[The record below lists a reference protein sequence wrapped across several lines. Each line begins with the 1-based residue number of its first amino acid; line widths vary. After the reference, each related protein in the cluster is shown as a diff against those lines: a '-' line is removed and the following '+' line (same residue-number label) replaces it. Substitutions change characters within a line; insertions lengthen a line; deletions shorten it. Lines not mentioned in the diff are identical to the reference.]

1 MFVLKL
7 NKSSKSIHK
16 NHIQMKYIFAFFL
29 IFLITQTSFSQDKKW
44 SIHFQQ
50 TIIPQHKPKINAP
63 YSGEFSLS
71 DSSETQTSLTTTIY
85 IGRRLWKGASLFYN
99 PELAGGSGL
108 SQARGIAGF
117 TNGECFRIGD
127 PKPTIYTARLFFR
140 QDFALSNQKKTNKI
154 AKNNNTTKE
163 KVVEGEVHAAPTEDG
178 INSIQGN
185 RPIDRFSFTIGKF
198 SIADFFDNNSYAH
211 DPRSQFMNWALMS
224 SGAWDYPA
232 NTRGYTWNVV
242 AEYVRENYAI
252 RAASSL
258 VPTTANGPELNWQWN
273 GNNSN
278 TFEVE
283 KSITFFG
290 KEAKLRAL
298 ASYTTTYMGSYGEA
312 IKQTNPDITLTRKDG
327 RTKYG
332 FGINYEQALT
342 KESGLFFRASW
353 NDGNNE
359 TWAFTEID
367 RSVSGGFVKDNLF
380 GRKQDRFN
388 IGFAFNG
395 ISDLHRQYLAKG
407 GYGFIIGDG
416 KLPNYGLETIF
427 EINYNAKI
435 TDWLSITTDYQLV
448 INPAYNQD
456 RGPVHAFALRMH
468 TEV

>member
-7 NKSSKSIHK
+7 NKTSKSTHK
-16 NHIQMKYIFAFFL
+16 NHIQMKYIFSFFL
-29 IFLITQTSFSQDKKW
+29 IFLIIQASFSQDKNW
-44 SIHFQQ
+44 SLHFQQ
-50 TIIPQHKPKINAP
+50 TVIPQHKPKINAP

-71 DSSETQTSLTTTIY
+71 DTSETQTSLTTTIY
-85 IGRRLWKGASLFYN
+85 LGRRLWKGAAVFYN

-117 TNGECFRIGD
+117 TNGECFRIGN
-127 PKPTIYTARLFFR
+127 PSPTIYTARLFFR
-140 QDFALSNQKKTNKI
+140 QDFALSGKENASKKTP
-154 AKNNNTTKE
+154 E
-163 KVVEGEVHAAPTEDG
+163 KVVEGEAHAYPTEADEDG
-178 INSIQGN
+178 INTIAGN
-185 RPIDRFSFTIGKF
+185 RPTNRFSFAIGKF

-224 SGAWDYPA
+224 TGGWDYPA

-252 RAASSL
+252 RVASSL
-258 VPTTANGPELNWQWN
+258 VPTTANGPELNLQWN

-278 TFEVE
+278 TLELE
-283 KSITFFG
+283 KSTTFFG
-290 KEAKLRAL
+290 KEGKLRAL
-298 ASYTTTYMGSYGEA
+298 AFYTTTYMGSYAEA
-312 IKQTNPDITLTRKDG
+312 IKQTNPDVTLTRKDG

-332 FGINYEQALT
+332 FGINYEQKLA

-367 RSVSGGFVKDNLF
+367 QSVSGGFVKDNLF
-380 GRKQDRFN
+380 GRKQDRLN

-395 ISDLHRQYLAKG
+395 ISDQHRQYLAKG

-416 KLPNYGLETIF
+416 KLPNYGLETIL

-435 TDWLSITTDYQLV
+435 TDWLSVTPDYQLV

-468 TEV
+468 TEF

>member
-1 MFVLKL
+1 
-7 NKSSKSIHK
+7 
-16 NHIQMKYIFAFFL
+16 MKHIFAFL
-29 IFLITQTSFSQDKKW
+29 LVIIFVQTSFSQNKNW

-50 TIIPQHKPKINAP
+50 TVIPQHKPKINAP

-71 DSSETQTSLTTTIY
+71 DSSETQTSLTTTIFL
-85 IGRRLWKGASLFYN
+85 GRRLWKGAAVFYN

-117 TNGECFRIGD
+117 TNGECFRIGN
-127 PKPTIYTARLFFR
+127 PTPTIYIARLFFR
-140 QDFALSNQKKTNKI
+140 QDFALFGDDDTGKANKSKI
-154 AKNNNTTKE
+154 
-163 KVVEGEVHAAPTEDG
+163 VEGEKHAYPVATQQDAA
-178 INSIQGN
+178 NSIGGERPAN
-185 RPIDRFSFTIGKF
+185 RFTISIGKF
-198 SIADFFDNNSYAH
+198 SIADYFDNNSYAH

-224 SGAWDYPA
+224 TGGWDYPA

-242 AEYVRENYAI
+242 AELVRENWAV

-258 VPTTANGPELNWQWN
+258 VPTYANGPDLNWNWA
-273 GNNSN
+273 NNQSN
-278 TFEVE
+278 TLEFE
-283 KSITFFG
+283 KSTKFFG
-290 KEAKLRAL
+290 KEGKLRTL
-298 ASYTTTYMGSYGEA
+298 AFYTTTYMGSYAEA
-312 IKQTNPDITLTRKDG
+312 IKMTNPDVTLTRING

-332 FGINYEQALT
+332 FGLNYEQELSDET
-342 KESGLFFRASW
+342 GMFLRASW

-367 RSVSGGFVKDNLF
+367 HSISGGFVKDNLF
-380 GRKQDRFN
+380 GRKKDRLN
-388 IGFAFNG
+388 VGFALNG

-435 TDWLSITTDYQLV
+435 TDWLSVTPDYQLV

-456 RGPVHAFALRMH
+456 RGPVHAFALRFH
-468 TEV
+468 TEF

>member
-1 MFVLKL
+1 
-7 NKSSKSIHK
+7 
-16 NHIQMKYIFAFFL
+16 MKYIFAL
-29 IFLITQTSFSQDKKW
+29 LLVVIFIKTSFSQDKNW

-50 TIIPQHKPKINAP
+50 TVIPQHKPKINAP
-63 YSGEFSLS
+63 YSGDFSLS
-71 DSSETQTSLTTTIY
+71 DTSETQTSLTTTIY
-85 IGRRLWKGASLFYN
+85 LGRRLWKGAAVFYN

-117 TNGECFRIGD
+117 TNGECFRIGN
-127 PKPTIYTARLFFR
+127 PSPTIYTARLFFR
-140 QDFALSNQKKTNKI
+140 QDFALFGKENGSKKTP
-154 AKNNNTTKE
+154 E
-163 KVVEGEVHAAPTEDG
+163 KVVEGEAHAYPTEADKDG
-178 INSIQGN
+178 INTIAGN
-185 RPIDRFSFTIGKF
+185 RPTNRLSFAIGKF

-224 SGAWDYPA
+224 TGAWDYPA

-258 VPTTANGPELNWQWN
+258 VPTTANGPDLNWNWN

-278 TFEVE
+278 TLELE
-283 KSITFFG
+283 KSTTFFG
-290 KEAKLRAL
+290 KEGKLRAL
-298 ASYTTTYMGSYGEA
+298 AFYTTTYMGSYAEA
-312 IKQTNPDITLTRKDG
+312 IKQTNPDVALTRKDG

-332 FGINYEQALT
+332 FGINYEQELSDET
-342 KESGLFFRASW
+342 GMFFRASW

-367 RSVSGGFVKDNLF
+367 HSVSGGFVKDNLF
-380 GRKQDRFN
+380 GRKEDRLN

-427 EINYNAKI
+427 EINYNTKI
-435 TDWLSITTDYQLV
+435 TEWLSVTPDYQLV

-456 RGPVHAFALRMH
+456 RGPVHTFALRLH
-468 TEV
+468 TEF

>member
-1 MFVLKL
+1 
-7 NKSSKSIHK
+7 
-16 NHIQMKYIFAFFL
+16 MKYIFSILVVIML
-29 IFLITQTSFSQDKKW
+29 IETSFSQDKNW

-50 TIIPQHKPKINAP
+50 TVIPQHKPKINAP

-71 DSSETQTSLTTTIY
+71 DTSETQTSLTTTIY
-85 IGRRLWKGASLFYN
+85 LGRRLWKGAAAFYN

-117 TNGECFRIGD
+117 TNGECFRIGN
-127 PKPTIYTARLFFR
+127 PSPTIYTARLFLR
-140 QDFALSNQKKTNKI
+140 QDFALKNSKTEI
-154 AKNNNTTKE
+154 
-163 KVVEGEVHAAPTEDG
+163 EGDAP
-178 INSIQGN
+178 NSIGGK
-185 RPIDRFSFTIGKF
+185 RPINRFTVILGKF
-198 SIADFFDNNSYAH
+198 SIADYFDNNSYAH

-224 SGAWDYPA
+224 TGAWDYPA

-242 AEYVRENYAI
+242 AEYVREKYAI

-258 VPTTANGPELNWQWN
+258 VPTTANGPDLNWNWN

-278 TFEVE
+278 TLELE
-283 KSITFFG
+283 KSTTFFG
-290 KEAKLRAL
+290 KEGKLRAL
-298 ASYTTTYMGSYGEA
+298 AFYTTTYMGSYAEA
-312 IKQTNPDITLTRKDG
+312 IKQTNPDVALTRKDG

-332 FGINYEQALT
+332 FGINYEQELT
-342 KESGLFFRASW
+342 KESGLFLRASW

-367 RSVSGGFVKDNLF
+367 HSVSGGFVKDNLF
-380 GRKQDRFN
+380 GRKQDRLN
-388 IGFAFNG
+388 IGFAVNG

-435 TDWLSITTDYQLV
+435 TDWLSVTPDYQLV

-456 RGPVHAFALRMH
+456 RGPVHAMALRFH
-468 TEV
+468 TEF

>member
-1 MFVLKL
+1 
-7 NKSSKSIHK
+7 
-16 NHIQMKYIFAFFL
+16 MKHIFAFL
-29 IFLITQTSFSQDKKW
+29 LVIIFVQTSFSQNKNW

-50 TIIPQHKPKINAP
+50 TVIPQHKPKINAP

-71 DSSETQTSLTTTIY
+71 DSSETQTSLTTTIFL
-85 IGRRLWKGASLFYN
+85 GRRLWKGAAVFYN

-117 TNGECFRIGD
+117 TNGECFRIGN
-127 PKPTIYTARLFFR
+127 PTPTIYIARLFFR
-140 QDFALSNQKKTNKI
+140 QDFALFGDDDTGKANKSKI
-154 AKNNNTTKE
+154 
-163 KVVEGEVHAAPTEDG
+163 VEGEKHAYPVATQQDAA
-178 INSIQGN
+178 NSIGGERPAN
-185 RPIDRFSFTIGKF
+185 RFTISIGKF
-198 SIADFFDNNSYAH
+198 SIADYFDNNSYAH

-224 SGAWDYPA
+224 TGGWDYPA

-242 AEYVRENYAI
+242 AELVRENYAI

-258 VPTTANGPELNWQWN
+258 VPTYANGPDLNWNWA
-273 GNNSN
+273 NNQSN
-278 TFEVE
+278 TLEFE
-283 KSITFFG
+283 KSTKFFG
-290 KEAKLRAL
+290 KEGKLRTL
-298 ASYTTTYMGSYGEA
+298 AFYTTTYMGSYAEA
-312 IKQTNPDITLTRKDG
+312 IKMTNPDVTLTRING

-332 FGINYEQALT
+332 FGLNYEQELSDET
-342 KESGLFFRASW
+342 GMFLRASW

-367 RSVSGGFVKDNLF
+367 HSISGGFVKDNLF
-380 GRKQDRFN
+380 GRKKDRLN
-388 IGFAFNG
+388 VGFALNG

-435 TDWLSITTDYQLV
+435 TDWLSVTPDYQLV

-456 RGPVHAFALRMH
+456 RGPVHAFALRFH
-468 TEV
+468 NEF

>member
-1 MFVLKL
+1 
-7 NKSSKSIHK
+7 
-16 NHIQMKYIFAFFL
+16 MKYIFSFFL
-29 IFLITQTSFSQDKKW
+29 FLLIAKTSFSQDKNW

-50 TIIPQHKPKINAP
+50 TVIPQHKPKINAP

-71 DSSETQTSLTTTIY
+71 DTSETQTSLTTTIY
-85 IGRRLWKGASLFYN
+85 LGRRLWKGAAVFYN

-117 TNGECFRIGD
+117 TNGECFRIGN
-127 PKPTIYTARLFFR
+127 PSPTIYTARLFFR
-140 QDFALSNQKKTNKI
+140 QDFALSGGRDNIKKDKG
-154 AKNNNTTKE
+154 
-163 KVVEGEVHAAPTEDG
+163 VEGETHAHPVENQEDAA
-178 INSIQGN
+178 NSIGGA
-185 RPIDRFSFTIGKF
+185 RPSNHFTISIGKF
-198 SIADFFDNNSYAH
+198 SIADYFDNNSYAH

-224 SGAWDYPA
+224 NGGWDYPA

-242 AEYVRENYAI
+242 AEYVREKYAI

-258 VPTTANGPELNWQWN
+258 VPTTANGPELNWNWA
-273 GNNSN
+273 NNQSN
-278 TFEVE
+278 TLELE
-283 KSITFFG
+283 KSTTFFG
-290 KEAKLRAL
+290 KEGKFRAL
-298 ASYTTTYMGSYGEA
+298 AFYTTTYMGSYAEA
-312 IKQTNPDITLTRKDG
+312 IKQTNPDVTLTRKDG

-332 FGINYEQALT
+332 FGVNYEQALT

-353 NDGNNE
+353 NDANNE

-367 RSVSGGFVKDNLF
+367 HSISGGFVKDNLF
-380 GRKQDRFN
+380 GRKEDRLN
-388 IGFAFNG
+388 IGVAFNG

-416 KLPNYGLETIF
+416 KLPNYGLESIL

-435 TDWLSITTDYQLV
+435 TDWLSVTPDYQLI

-468 TEV
+468 TEF

>member
-1 MFVLKL
+1 
-7 NKSSKSIHK
+7 
-16 NHIQMKYIFAFFL
+16 MKYIFCFL
-29 IFLITQTSFSQDKKW
+29 VVIILSQTSFSQNKNW

-50 TIIPQHKPKINAP
+50 TVIPQHKPKINAP
-63 YSGEFSLS
+63 YSGENSLT
-71 DSSETQTSLTTTIY
+71 DTSETQTSLTTTIFL
-85 IGRRLWKGASLFYN
+85 GRRLWKGAAAFYN

-108 SQARGIAGF
+108 SQARGVAGF
-117 TNGECFRIGD
+117 TNGECFRIGN
-127 PKPTIYTARLFFR
+127 PSPAIYTARLFLR
-140 QDFALSNQKKTNKI
+140 QDFALSGSSKKS
-154 AKNNNTTKE
+154 AGGSKNDKT
-163 KVVEGEVHAAPTEDG
+163 VEGEAHANPVETETDGANIIEGERPT
-178 INSIQGN
+178 N
-185 RPIDRFSFTIGKF
+185 RFTIAIGKF
-198 SIADFFDNNSYAH
+198 SIADYFDNNSYAH

-224 SGAWDYPA
+224 TGGWDYPA

-278 TFEVE
+278 TLELE
-283 KSITFFG
+283 KSTTFFG
-290 KEAKLRAL
+290 KEGKLRAL
-298 ASYTTTYMGSYGEA
+298 AFYTTTYMGSYAEA
-312 IKQTNPDITLTRKDG
+312 IKQTNPDVTLTRKDG

-332 FGINYEQALT
+332 FGINYEQELT

-367 RSVSGGFVKDNLF
+367 HSVSGGFVKDNLF
-380 GRKQDRFN
+380 GRKEDRLN
-388 IGFAFNG
+388 IGFAVNG

-427 EINYNAKI
+427 EINYNAKV
-435 TDWLSITTDYQLV
+435 TDWLSVTPDYQLV

-456 RGPVHAFALRMH
+456 RGPVHAFALRFH
-468 TEV
+468 TEF

>member
-1 MFVLKL
+1 
-7 NKSSKSIHK
+7 
-16 NHIQMKYIFAFFL
+16 MKYIFAFL
-29 IFLITQTSFSQDKKW
+29 LVIIILQSGFSQDKNW
-44 SIHFQQ
+44 SLHFQQ
-50 TIIPQHKPKINAP
+50 TVIPQHKPKINAP
-63 YSGEFSLS
+63 YSGDFSLS
-71 DSSETQTSLTTTIY
+71 DTSETQTSLTTTIY
-85 IGRRLWKGASLFYN
+85 LGRRLWKRAAAFYN

-140 QDFALSNQKKTNKI
+140 QDFALFGN
-154 AKNNNTTKE
+154 KNNISEKKG
-163 KVVEGEVHAAPTEDG
+163 KVVEEETHANPVETQQDGANVLEGERPE
-178 INSIQGN
+178 N
-185 RPIDRFSFTIGKF
+185 RFTISIGKF

-224 SGAWDYPA
+224 TGAWDYPA

-242 AEYVRENYAI
+242 AEYVREKYAI
-252 RAASSL
+252 RAATSL
-258 VPTTANGPELNWQWN
+258 VPTTANGPDLNWQWS

-278 TFEVE
+278 TLELE
-283 KSITFFG
+283 KSTTFFG
-290 KEAKLRAL
+290 KEGKLRAL
-298 ASYTTTYMGSYGEA
+298 AFYTTTYMGSYAEA
-312 IKQTNPDITLTRKDG
+312 IKQTNPDVTLTRKDG
-327 RTKYG
+327 RIKYG
-332 FGINYEQALT
+332 FGINYEQELT

-367 RSVSGGFVKDNLF
+367 YSISGGFVKDNLF
-380 GRKQDRFN
+380 GRKQDRLN

-416 KLPNYGLETIF
+416 KLPNYGLESIL
-427 EINYNAKI
+427 EINYNVKI
-435 TDWLSITTDYQLV
+435 TDWLSVTPDYQLV

-468 TEV
+468 TEF

>member
-1 MFVLKL
+1 
-7 NKSSKSIHK
+7 
-16 NHIQMKYIFAFFL
+16 MKYIFSILVVIML
-29 IFLITQTSFSQDKKW
+29 IETSFSQDKNW

-50 TIIPQHKPKINAP
+50 TVIPQHKPKINAP

-71 DSSETQTSLTTTIY
+71 DTSETQTSLTTTIY
-85 IGRRLWKGASLFYN
+85 LGRRLWKGAAAFYN

-117 TNGECFRIGD
+117 TNGECFRIGN
-127 PKPTIYTARLFFR
+127 PSPTIYTARLFLR
-140 QDFALSNQKKTNKI
+140 QDFALKNSKTEI
-154 AKNNNTTKE
+154 E
-163 KVVEGEVHAAPTEDG
+163 DDAP
-178 INSIQGN
+178 NSIGGK
-185 RPIDRFSFTIGKF
+185 RPINRFTVILGKF
-198 SIADFFDNNSYAH
+198 SIADYFDNNSYAH

-224 SGAWDYPA
+224 TGAWDYPA

-242 AEYVRENYAI
+242 AEYVREKYAI

-258 VPTTANGPELNWQWN
+258 VPTTANGPDLNWNWN

-278 TFEVE
+278 TLELE
-283 KSITFFG
+283 KSTTFFG
-290 KEAKLRAL
+290 KEGKLRAL
-298 ASYTTTYMGSYGEA
+298 AFYTTTYMGSYAEA
-312 IKQTNPDITLTRKDG
+312 IKQTNPDVALTRKDG

-332 FGINYEQALT
+332 FGINYEQELT
-342 KESGLFFRASW
+342 KESGLFLRASW

-367 RSVSGGFVKDNLF
+367 HSVSGGFVKDNLF
-380 GRKQDRFN
+380 GRKQDRLN
-388 IGFAFNG
+388 IGFAVNG

-435 TDWLSITTDYQLV
+435 TDWLSVTPDYQLV

-456 RGPVHAFALRMH
+456 RGPVHAMALRFH
-468 TEV
+468 TEF

>member
-1 MFVLKL
+1 
-7 NKSSKSIHK
+7 
-16 NHIQMKYIFAFFL
+16 MKYIFPLFLVIFF
-29 IFLITQTSFSQDKKW
+29 IQTSFSQNKNW

-50 TIIPQHKPKINAP
+50 TVIPQHKPKINAP

-85 IGRRLWKGASLFYN
+85 LGRRLWKGAAVFYN

-117 TNGECFRIGD
+117 TNGECFRIGN
-127 PKPTIYTARLFFR
+127 PTPTIYTARLFFR
-140 QDFALSNQKKTNKI
+140 QDFALFGNRDKEN
-154 AKNNNTTKE
+154 AKKE
-163 KVVEGEVHAAPTEDG
+163 KVVEGETHAHPVENQEDAA
-178 INSIQGN
+178 NSIGGSRPSN
-185 RPIDRFSFTIGKF
+185 RFTISIGKF
-198 SIADFFDNNSYAH
+198 SIADYFDNNSYAH

-224 SGAWDYPA
+224 NGAWDYPA

-242 AEYVRENYAI
+242 AELVRENYAI

-258 VPTTANGPELNWQWN
+258 VPTTANGPELNWQWS
-273 GNNSN
+273 NNQSN
-278 TFEVE
+278 TLEFE
-283 KSITFFG
+283 KSTKFFG
-290 KEAKLRAL
+290 KEGKLRAL
-298 ASYTTTYMGSYGEA
+298 AFYTTTYMGSYTEA

-332 FGINYEQALT
+332 FGLNYEQELT

-367 RSVSGGFVKDNLF
+367 HSISGGFVKDNLF
-380 GRKQDRFN
+380 GRKKDRLN
-388 IGFAFNG
+388 VGFALNG

-416 KLPNYGLETIF
+416 KLPNYGLESIL

-435 TDWLSITTDYQLV
+435 TDWLSITPDYQLV

-456 RGPVHAFALRMH
+456 RGPVHAFALRFH
-468 TEV
+468 TEF

>member
-7 NKSSKSIHK
+7 DKSSKSTHK
-16 NHIQMKYIFAFFL
+16 NLIKMKYIFAFFL
-29 IFLITQTSFSQDKKW
+29 TFLIAQTSFSQDKNW

-50 TIIPQHKPKINAP
+50 TVIPQHKPKINAP

-85 IGRRLWKGASLFYN
+85 IGRRLWNGAAIFYN

-117 TNGECFRIGD
+117 TNGECFRIGN
-127 PKPTIYTARLFFR
+127 PSPSIYTARLFFR
-140 QDFALSNQKKTNKI
+140 QDFALSEKKNVSKKT
-154 AKNNNTTKE
+154 AE
-163 KVVEGEVHAAPTEDG
+163 KVVEGEAHAYPTEVDEDG
-178 INSIQGN
+178 INTIAGN
-185 RPIDRFSFTIGKF
+185 RPTNRFSFAIGKF

-224 SGAWDYPA
+224 TGAWDYPA

-242 AEYVRENYAI
+242 AEYMRENYAI

-278 TFEVE
+278 TLELE
-283 KSITFFG
+283 KFTTFFG
-290 KEAKLRAL
+290 KDGKLRAL
-298 ASYTTTYMGSYGEA
+298 AFYTTTYMGSYAEA
-312 IKQTNPDITLTRKDG
+312 IKQTNPDVALTRKDG

-332 FGINYEQALT
+332 FGINYEQELT

-367 RSVSGGFVKDNLF
+367 HSVSGGFVKDNLF
-380 GRKQDRFN
+380 GRKQDRLN

-416 KLPNYGLETIF
+416 KLPNYGLETIL
-427 EINYNAKI
+427 EINYNVKV
-435 TDWLSITTDYQLV
+435 TDWLSVTPDYQLV
-448 INPAYNQD
+448 INPAYNMD

-468 TEV
+468 TEF